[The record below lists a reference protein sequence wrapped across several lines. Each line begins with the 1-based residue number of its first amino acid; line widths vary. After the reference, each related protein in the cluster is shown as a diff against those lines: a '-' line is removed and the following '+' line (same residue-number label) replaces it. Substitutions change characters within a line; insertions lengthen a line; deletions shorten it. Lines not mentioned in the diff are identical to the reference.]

1 MWYKQRKNQAIIA
14 VVLLFLI
21 AFFTKIGMD
30 LAANA
35 DERERRAR
43 TIGQFERRVQLL
55 SADLPG
61 IFQQVSDSP
70 GAYLA
75 GELPEEEFQEQADSW
90 VESFREL
97 HQGLRDTGVP
107 EDMEKLIEAKGLF
120 VQSALIF
127 TDAAKTFALAPAI
140 EDDARREDALVL
152 ARNELIHGSAVLAMA
167 ERRFVDAQNE
177 IGVNDPP
184 ADLPGVQLPEEE
196 APLPPP
202 QESEVEVSPETPEEP
217 AEAPAEE
224 AGPEPV
230 PTTETEE
237 SPEPQPTG

>member
-1 MWYKQRKNQAIIA
+1 MWYKRRKNQAIIA

-21 AFFTKIGMD
+21 AFFTKVGMD

-43 TIGQFERRVQLL
+43 IIGQFERRVQLL
-55 SADLPG
+55 NADLPAT
-61 IFQQVSDSP
+61 FEQVSASP

-75 GELPEEEFQEQADSW
+75 GELPEEEFQQQADSW

-97 HQGLRDTGVP
+97 HQGIRDTEVP
-107 EDMEKLIEAKGLF
+107 EDMEKLIEARGLF

-140 EDDARREDALVL
+140 EDAARREDALVL

-177 IGVNDPP
+177 LGVNDPP

-202 QESEVEVSPETPEEP
+202 PPQESESEVSPEIPEEG
-217 AEAPAEE
+217 PAEE
-224 AGPEPV
+224 AGPLPV